1 MLYPEEKE
9 RENRFKLALR
19 MGLPIFLLA
28 IVSFSALLYQ
38 YFNSIPVTFVF
49 ISIIIFAVMIYYI
62 FYLIYRG
69 FEERVTDPVT
79 FAFTREYTKKL
90 FEKEIQKGPYTIIL
104 LSIDNLGDINSR
116 FGIKNGDKVLYNV
129 AHLIGRYLKEKGIQK
144 VPIGH
149 YKGGDFFI
157 GLRGNRE
164 KYQTIMEMMC
174 IKFENYRLQDIEVSI
189 SAVIA
194 DTSFSSDLDQL
205 TEHLNELKNEKELIE
220 DEEEINQSDLE
231 NRVINAVKNRLFQL
245 MYQRIV
251 ENFETKMVEISV
263 KLNSDGNKLIHQ
275 KTFMPIISRSGLLRE
290 FETMIFE
297 SVLRECSKTEEN
309 IVFVIPVSPSTL
321 RQQRFFNDVQML
333 FSNNEAARNKIMFTL
348 KEKEYYH
355 HVSRYNDRIQ
365 AYRRMGIYIALD
377 RLGVF
382 HTTMLYLKDLDVDMV
397 CFDTLYGRHIKEKG
411 YQAILSG
418 LNTTAKDLGIKT
430 WIKMIE
436 DEEGA
441 RIASKIGIDCMQGN
455 YLGRISLLDEVLK
468 KGSR

>member
-1 MLYPEEKE
+1 
-9 RENRFKLALR
+9 
-19 MGLPIFLLA
+19 
-28 IVSFSALLYQ
+28 
-38 YFNSIPVTFVF
+38 
-49 ISIIIFAVMIYYI
+49 
-62 FYLIYRG
+62 
-69 FEERVTDPVT
+69 
-79 FAFTREYTKKL
+79 
-90 FEKEIQKGPYTIIL
+90 
-104 LSIDNLGDINSR
+104 
-116 FGIKNGDKVLYNV
+116 
-129 AHLIGRYLKEKGIQK
+129 
-144 VPIGH
+144 
-149 YKGGDFFI
+149 
-157 GLRGNRE
+157 
-164 KYQTIMEMMC
+164 
-174 IKFENYRLQDIEVSI
+174 
-189 SAVIA
+189 
-194 DTSFSSDLDQL
+194 
-205 TEHLNELKNEKELIE
+205 
-220 DEEEINQSDLE
+220 
-231 NRVINAVKNRLFQL
+231 
-245 MYQRIV
+245 
-251 ENFETKMVEISV
+251 
-263 KLNSDGNKLIHQ
+263 
-275 KTFMPIISRSGLLRE
+275 
-290 FETMIFE
+290 MIFE

-333 FSNNEAARNKIMFTL
+333 FSNNEAARNKMMFTL

-382 HTTMLYLKDLDVDMV
+382 HTTMLYLKDLDVDIV

-418 LNTTAKDLGIKT
+418 LNTTAKDLSIKT